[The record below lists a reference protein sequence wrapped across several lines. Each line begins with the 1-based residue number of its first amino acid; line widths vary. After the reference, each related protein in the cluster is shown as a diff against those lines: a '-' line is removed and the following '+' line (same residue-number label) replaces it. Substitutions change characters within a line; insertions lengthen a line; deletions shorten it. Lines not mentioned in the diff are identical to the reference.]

1 MSMKAFSTPA
11 IMEASVSPH
20 VSHAMLNDGIVEARA
35 YQLEA
40 VDEALS
46 SSMLLVMPTAA
57 GKTAVIWMMISE
69 KLSRGGRVMMIAPT
83 VGLVEQH
90 IRSLREVLKLKD
102 GIVQITGQ
110 LPPAK
115 RVEKWDGA
123 KLVVAT
129 PKVVVNDVSN
139 GVVDLS
145 DFSVLVVDEAH
156 HCTGDHAMAQVCD
169 NYISKNVRPH
179 ILGVTASPGHRPEAV
194 REICKRTGAVRIH
207 IRNSAEE
214 MLSGYL
220 SELEVREITVSVPDE
235 IVRLSEPFKIWQQGI
250 VDRERRL
257 GRYVMPGMI
266 NFSGLSNAMDRAKSA
281 IARGEASGYQS
292 VSQIAIAMR
301 LHHLINCLMSQGVSA
316 SREYLDR
323 LEDEESG
330 GKRSVRDFLRDIRI
344 RDLRANL
351 AEMGEIHS
359 KIGAV
364 RRMVRERIKRD
375 SESRII
381 VFANYRDTI
390 SSLETSLEGLRGIS
404 PIRFVGQSSRGGRKG
419 LSGREQVRR
428 LDEFRNGGANVLLA
442 TSIGE
447 EGLDIPSAD
456 LVIFYEPVSSEIRT
470 IQRRGRTGRKR
481 LGEVI
486 VLIAEGTRD
495 EGAKAAALRR
505 EENMQRAVHR
515 VSRSLPRTHHSDLSN
530 LTGFSVVSEGVM
542 IDSVDFVKTQ
552 REERRS
558 TILEADDTIS
568 RTEVEDSERL
578 PSESIRPRG
587 QYGLEDFQD

>member
-1 MSMKAFSTPA
+1 MKAFSTLA

-20 VSHAMLNDGIVEARA
+20 VSHDMLNDGIVEARA

-40 VDEALS
+40 VDEALN

-69 KLSRGGRVMMIAPT
+69 KLSRGGKAIMIAPT

-90 IRSLREVLKLKD
+90 IRSLREVLNLDD
-102 GIVQITGQ
+102 GIVSVTGQ
-110 LPPAK
+110 IPPAK
-115 RVEKWDGA
+115 RIEKWNGA
-123 KLVVAT
+123 RLVVAT
-129 PKVVVNDVSN
+129 PKVVVNDANN

-169 NYISKNVRPH
+169 KYISENLDPH
-179 ILGVTASPGHRPEAV
+179 VLGVTASPGHRPETV
-194 REICKRTGAVRIH
+194 REICSRTGALRIH
-207 IRNSAEE
+207 IRNSGEE

-220 SELEVREITVSVPDE
+220 SELEVREITVTVPE
-235 IVRLSEPFKIWQQGI
+235 EMIRLSEPFKIWQQGI

-281 IARGEASGYQS
+281 IGRGEASGYQS
-292 VSQIAIAMR
+292 VSQIAVAMR

-330 GKRSVRDFLRDIRI
+330 SKKTVRDFLRDIRI
-344 RDLRANL
+344 RELRTNL
-351 AEMGEIHS
+351 AEMDEIHS

-375 SESRII
+375 SKSRII

-390 SSLETSLEGLRGIS
+390 ASLEASLEGLKGIT
-404 PIRFVGQSSRGGRKG
+404 PIRFVGQSSRGSRKG

-428 LDEFRNGGANVLLA
+428 LDEFRNGNANVLLA

-505 EENMQRAVHR
+505 EENMLRAVHR

-530 LTGFSVVSEGVM
+530 LTGFSVVSEGIV
-542 IDSVDFVKTQ
+542 IDSVDFVKSQ
-552 REERRS
+552 REERRRS
-558 TILEADDTIS
+558 ISEADKTIS
-568 RTEVEDSERL
+568 ENSVVKSGSL

-587 QYGLEDFQD
+587 QYGLEDFQN

>member
-1 MSMKAFSTPA
+1 M
-11 IMEASVSPH
+11 SPH

-40 VDEALS
+40 VDEALN

-69 KLSRGGRVMMIAPT
+69 KLSGGGRAIMIAPT

-90 IRSLREVLKLKD
+90 IRSLREVLNLD
-102 GIVQITGQ
+102 DEIVSVTGQ
-110 LPPAK
+110 IPPAK
-115 RVEKWDGA
+115 RIEKWNGA
-123 KLVVAT
+123 RLVVAT

-145 DFSVLVVDEAH
+145 DFSVLVMDEAH

-169 NYISKNVRPH
+169 VYITKNEHPH
-179 ILGVTASPGHRPEAV
+179 VLGVTASPGHRPETV
-194 REICKRTGAVRIH
+194 REICNRTGAVRIH
-207 IRNSAEE
+207 IRNSGEE

-220 SELEVREITVSVPDE
+220 SELEVREITVIVPE
-235 IVRLSEPFKIWQQGI
+235 EMVRLSEPFKIWQQGI

-281 IARGEASGYQS
+281 IGRGEASGYQS
-292 VSQIAIAMR
+292 VSQIAVAMR
-301 LHHLINCLMSQGVSA
+301 LHHLINCLLSQGVSA

-323 LEDEESG
+323 LEEEESG
-330 GKRSVRDFLRDIRI
+330 SKKTVRDFLRDIRI
-344 RDLRANL
+344 RELRADL
-351 AEMGEIHS
+351 KEMDEIHS

-375 SESRII
+375 AESRII

-390 SSLETSLEGLRGIS
+390 ASLETSLEGLKGIT

-428 LDEFRNGGANVLLA
+428 LDEFRNGNANVLLA

-505 EENMQRAVHR
+505 EENMLRAVHR

-530 LTGFSVVSEGVM
+530 LTGFSVVSEGVV
-542 IDSVDFVKTQ
+542 IDSADFVKSQ

-558 TILEADDTIS
+558 SISEADETIS
-568 RTEVEDSERL
+568 KDSVVRRGSL
-578 PSESIRPRG
+578 PSESIRPSG
-587 QYGLEDFQD
+587 QYGLEDFQN

>member
-1 MSMKAFSTPA
+1 M
-11 IMEASVSPH
+11 SPH
-20 VSHAMLNDGIVEARA
+20 VSHALLNDGMVEARA

-46 SSMLLVMPTAA
+46 GSMLLVMPTAA

-69 KLSRGGRVMMIAPT
+69 KLARGGKVIMIAPT

-90 IRSLREVLKLKD
+90 IRSLRDVLNIED
-102 GIVQITGQ
+102 RIISITGQ
-110 LPPAK
+110 IPPSK
-115 RVEKWDGA
+115 RIEKWEGA
-123 KLVVAT
+123 RVVVAT
-129 PKVVVNDVSN
+129 PKVVVNDVKN
-139 GVVDLS
+139 GVLDVS
-145 DFSVLVVDEAH
+145 GFSLLVVDEAH

-169 NYISKNVRPH
+169 HYISKNENPH
-179 ILGVTASPGHRPEAV
+179 VLGVTASPGHRPETV
-194 REICKRTGAVRIH
+194 REICDRTGAVRIH
-207 IRNSAEE
+207 IRNSEE
-214 MLSGYL
+214 GMLQGYL
-220 SELEVREITVSVPDE
+220 SELEIVEITVAVPNE
-235 IVRLSEPFKIWQQGI
+235 MMVLSDPFKIWQRGI
-250 VDRERRL
+250 VDREKRL

-281 IARGEASGYQS
+281 INRGEASGYRS
-292 VSQIAIAMR
+292 VSQIAVAMR

-323 LEDEESG
+323 LEEEESG
-330 GKRSVRDFLRDIRI
+330 NKKSVRDFLRDNRI
-344 RDLRANL
+344 RDLREKL
-351 AEMGEIHS
+351 AVMDEIHS

-364 RRMVRERIKRD
+364 RRMVRERIRRD
-375 SESRII
+375 SQSRVI

-390 SSLETSLEGLRGIS
+390 ASLDESLEGLTGVT
-404 PIRFVGQSSRGGRKG
+404 PVRFVGQSSRGGRKG
-419 LSGREQVRR
+419 LSAREQVRR
-428 LDEFRNGGANVLLA
+428 LDEFRDGNANVLLA

-495 EGAKAAALRR
+495 EGAKATALRR

-515 VSRSLPRTHHSDLSN
+515 VSRSLPRKHHSDLSN
-530 LTGFSVVSEGVM
+530 LPGFSVVSEGLVM
-542 IDSVDFVKTQ
+542 DSVDFVKAQ

-558 TILEADDTIS
+558 SMLEKDETA
-568 RTEVEDSERL
+568 SELYTRK
-578 PSESIRPRG
+578 SEALSSDSIRPRG
-587 QYGLEDFQD
+587 QFGLEDFQN

>member
-1 MSMKAFSTPA
+1 MKAFSTLA

-20 VSHAMLNDGIVEARA
+20 VSHDMLNDGIVEARA

-40 VDEALS
+40 VDEALN

-69 KLSRGGRVMMIAPT
+69 KLSRGGKAIMIAPT
-83 VGLVEQH
+83 VGLVDQH
-90 IRSLREVLKLKD
+90 IRSLREVLNLD
-102 GIVQITGQ
+102 DEIVSVTGQ
-110 LPPAK
+110 IPPAK
-115 RVEKWDGA
+115 RIEKWNGA
-123 KLVVAT
+123 RLVVAT
-129 PKVVVNDVSN
+129 PKVVVNDASN

-169 NYISKNVRPH
+169 KYISENLDPH
-179 ILGVTASPGHRPEAV
+179 VLGVTASPGHRPETV
-194 REICKRTGAVRIH
+194 REICSRTGALRIH
-207 IRNSAEE
+207 IRNSGEE

-220 SELEVREITVSVPDE
+220 SELEVREITVTVPE
-235 IVRLSEPFKIWQQGI
+235 EMIRLSEPFKIWQQGI

-281 IARGEASGYQS
+281 IGRGEASGYQS
-292 VSQIAIAMR
+292 VSQIAVAMR

-330 GKRSVRDFLRDIRI
+330 SKKTVRDFLRDIRI
-344 RDLRANL
+344 RELRTNL
-351 AEMGEIHS
+351 AEMDEIHS

-375 SESRII
+375 SKSRII

-390 SSLETSLEGLRGIS
+390 ASLEASLEGLKGIT
-404 PIRFVGQSSRGGRKG
+404 PIRFVGQSSRGSRKG

-428 LDEFRNGGANVLLA
+428 LDEFRNGNANVLLA

-505 EENMQRAVHR
+505 EENMLRAVHR

-530 LTGFSVVSEGVM
+530 LTGFSVVSEGIV
-542 IDSVDFVKTQ
+542 IDSVDFVKSQ
-552 REERRS
+552 REERRRS
-558 TILEADDTIS
+558 ISEADKTIS
-568 RTEVEDSERL
+568 ENSVVKSGSL

-587 QYGLEDFQD
+587 QYGLEDFQN

>member
-1 MSMKAFSTPA
+1 MKAFSTLA

-20 VSHAMLNDGIVEARA
+20 VSHDMLNDGIVEARA

-40 VDEALS
+40 VDEALN

-69 KLSRGGRVMMIAPT
+69 KLSGGGKAIMIAPT

-90 IRSLREVLKLKD
+90 IRSLREVLNLD
-102 GIVQITGQ
+102 DEIVSVTGQ
-110 LPPAK
+110 IPPAK
-115 RVEKWDGA
+115 RIEKWNGA
-123 KLVVAT
+123 RLVVAT
-129 PKVVVNDVSN
+129 PKVVVNDASN

-169 NYISKNVRPH
+169 KYISENLDPH
-179 ILGVTASPGHRPEAV
+179 VLGVTASPGHRPETV
-194 REICKRTGAVRIH
+194 REICSRTGALRIH
-207 IRNSAEE
+207 IRNSGEE

-220 SELEVREITVSVPDE
+220 SELEVREITVTVPE
-235 IVRLSEPFKIWQQGI
+235 EMIRLSEPFKIWQQGI

-281 IARGEASGYQS
+281 IGRGEASGYQS
-292 VSQIAIAMR
+292 VSQIAVAMR

-330 GKRSVRDFLRDIRI
+330 SKKTVRDFLRDIRI
-344 RDLRANL
+344 RELRTNL
-351 AEMGEIHS
+351 AEMDEIHS

-375 SESRII
+375 SKSRII

-390 SSLETSLEGLRGIS
+390 ASLETSLEGLKGII
-404 PIRFVGQSSRGGRKG
+404 PIRFVGQSSRGSRKG

-428 LDEFRNGGANVLLA
+428 LDEFRKGNANVLLA

-505 EENMQRAVHR
+505 EENMLRAVHR
-515 VSRSLPRTHHSDLSN
+515 VSRSLPRTHHLDLSN
-530 LTGFSVVSEGVM
+530 LTGFSVVSEGIV
-542 IDSVDFVKTQ
+542 IDSVDFVKSQ
-552 REERRS
+552 REERRTS
-558 TILEADDTIS
+558 ISEADKTIS
-568 RTEVEDSERL
+568 ENSVVKPRSL

-587 QYGLEDFQD
+587 QYGLEDFQN

>member
-1 MSMKAFSTPA
+1 M
-11 IMEASVSPH
+11 SPH
-20 VSHAMLNDGIVEARA
+20 VSHALLNDGMVEARA

-46 SSMLLVMPTAA
+46 GSMLLVMPTAA

-69 KLSRGGRVMMIAPT
+69 KLARGGKVIMIAPT

-90 IRSLREVLKLKD
+90 IRSLRDVLNIED
-102 GIVQITGQ
+102 RIISITGQ
-110 LPPAK
+110 IPPSK
-115 RVEKWDGA
+115 RIEKWEGA
-123 KLVVAT
+123 RVVVAT
-129 PKVVVNDVSN
+129 PKVVVNDVKN
-139 GVVDLS
+139 GVLDVS
-145 DFSVLVVDEAH
+145 GFSLLVVDEAH

-169 NYISKNVRPH
+169 HYISKNENPH
-179 ILGVTASPGHRPEAV
+179 VLGVTASPGHRPETV
-194 REICKRTGAVRIH
+194 REICDRTGAVRIH
-207 IRNSAEE
+207 IRNSEE
-214 MLSGYL
+214 GMLQGYL
-220 SELEVREITVSVPDE
+220 SELEIVEITVAVPNE
-235 IVRLSEPFKIWQQGI
+235 MMVLSDPFKIWQRGI
-250 VDRERRL
+250 VDREKRL

-281 IARGEASGYQS
+281 INRGEASGYRS
-292 VSQIAIAMR
+292 VSQIAVAMR

-323 LEDEESG
+323 LEEEESG
-330 GKRSVRDFLRDIRI
+330 NKKSVRDFLRDNRI
-344 RDLRANL
+344 RDLREKL
-351 AEMGEIHS
+351 AVMDEIHS

-364 RRMVRERIKRD
+364 RRMVRERIRRD
-375 SESRII
+375 SESRVI

-390 SSLETSLEGLRGIS
+390 ASLDESLEGLTGVT
-404 PIRFVGQSSRGGRKG
+404 PVRFVGQSSRGGRKG
-419 LSGREQVRR
+419 LSAREQVRR
-428 LDEFRNGGANVLLA
+428 LDEFRDGNANVLLA

-495 EGAKAAALRR
+495 EGAKATALRR

-515 VSRSLPRTHHSDLSN
+515 VSRSLPRKHHSDLSN
-530 LTGFSVVSEGVM
+530 LPGFSVVSEGLVM
-542 IDSVDFVKTQ
+542 DSVDFVKAQ
-552 REERRS
+552 REERWS
-558 TILEADDTIS
+558 SMLEKDETA
-568 RTEVEDSERL
+568 SELYTRK
-578 PSESIRPRG
+578 SEALSSDSIRPRG
-587 QYGLEDFQD
+587 QFGLEDFQN

>member
-1 MSMKAFSTPA
+1 
-11 IMEASVSPH
+11 
-20 VSHAMLNDGIVEARA
+20 
-35 YQLEA
+35 
-40 VDEALS
+40 
-46 SSMLLVMPTAA
+46 
-57 GKTAVIWMMISE
+57 MI
-69 KLSRGGRVMMIAPT
+69 
-83 VGLVEQH
+83 
-90 IRSLREVLKLKD
+90 
-102 GIVQITGQ
+102 
-110 LPPAK
+110 
-115 RVEKWDGA
+115 
-123 KLVVAT
+123 
-129 PKVVVNDVSN
+129 
-139 GVVDLS
+139 
-145 DFSVLVVDEAH
+145 
-156 HCTGDHAMAQVCD
+156 
-169 NYISKNVRPH
+169 
-179 ILGVTASPGHRPEAV
+179 
-194 REICKRTGAVRIH
+194 
-207 IRNSAEE
+207 
-214 MLSGYL
+214 
-220 SELEVREITVSVPDE
+220 
-235 IVRLSEPFKIWQQGI
+235 RLSEPFKIWQQGI

-281 IARGEASGYQS
+281 IGRGEASGYQS
-292 VSQIAIAMR
+292 VSQIAVAMR

-330 GKRSVRDFLRDIRI
+330 SKKTVRDFLRDIRI
-344 RDLRANL
+344 RELRTNL
-351 AEMGEIHS
+351 AEMDEIHS

-375 SESRII
+375 SMSRII

-390 SSLETSLEGLRGIS
+390 ASLEASLEGLKGIT
-404 PIRFVGQSSRGGRKG
+404 PIRFVGQSSRGSRKG

-428 LDEFRNGGANVLLA
+428 LDEFRNGNANVLLA

-505 EENMQRAVHR
+505 EENMLRAVHR
-515 VSRSLPRTHHSDLSN
+515 VSRSLPRPHHSDLSN
-530 LTGFSVVSEGVM
+530 LTGFSVVSEGIV
-542 IDSVDFVKTQ
+542 IDSVDFVKSQ
-552 REERRS
+552 REERRRS
-558 TILEADDTIS
+558 ISEADKTIS
-568 RTEVEDSERL
+568 ENSVVKSGSL

-587 QYGLEDFQD
+587 QYGLEDFQN

>member
-1 MSMKAFSTPA
+1 MKAFSTLA

-20 VSHAMLNDGIVEARA
+20 VSHDMLNDGIVEARA

-40 VDEALS
+40 VDEALN

-69 KLSRGGRVMMIAPT
+69 KLSRGGKAIMIAPT

-90 IRSLREVLKLKD
+90 IRSLREVLNLD
-102 GIVQITGQ
+102 DEIVSVTGQ
-110 LPPAK
+110 IPPAK
-115 RVEKWDGA
+115 RIEKWNGA
-123 KLVVAT
+123 RLVVAT
-129 PKVVVNDVSN
+129 PKVVVNDASN

-169 NYISKNVRPH
+169 KYISENLDPH
-179 ILGVTASPGHRPEAV
+179 VLGVTASPGHRPETV
-194 REICKRTGAVRIH
+194 REICSRTGALRIH
-207 IRNSAEE
+207 IRNSGEG

-220 SELEVREITVSVPDE
+220 SELEVREITVTVPE
-235 IVRLSEPFKIWQQGI
+235 EMIRLSEPFKIWQQGI

-281 IARGEASGYQS
+281 IGRGEASGYQS
-292 VSQIAIAMR
+292 VSQIAVAMR

-330 GKRSVRDFLRDIRI
+330 SKKTVRDFLRDIRI
-344 RDLRANL
+344 RELRTNL
-351 AEMGEIHS
+351 AEMDEIHS

-375 SESRII
+375 SMSRII

-390 SSLETSLEGLRGIS
+390 ASLEASLEGLKGIT
-404 PIRFVGQSSRGGRKG
+404 PIRFVGQSSRGSRKG

-428 LDEFRNGGANVLLA
+428 LDEFRNGNANVLLA

-505 EENMQRAVHR
+505 EENMLRAVHR

-530 LTGFSVVSEGVM
+530 LTGFSVVSEGIV
-542 IDSVDFVKTQ
+542 IDSVDFVKSQ
-552 REERRS
+552 REERRRS
-558 TILEADDTIS
+558 ISEADKTIS
-568 RTEVEDSERL
+568 ENSVVKSGSL

-587 QYGLEDFQD
+587 QYGLEDFQN

>member
-1 MSMKAFSTPA
+1 MKAFSTLA

-20 VSHAMLNDGIVEARA
+20 VSHDMLNDGIVEARA

-40 VDEALS
+40 VDEALN

-69 KLSRGGRVMMIAPT
+69 KLSGGGKAIMVAPT

-90 IRSLREVLKLKD
+90 IRSLREVLNLD
-102 GIVQITGQ
+102 DEIVSVTGQ
-110 LPPAK
+110 IPPAK
-115 RVEKWDGA
+115 RIEKWNGA
-123 KLVVAT
+123 RLVVAT
-129 PKVVVNDVSN
+129 PKVVVNDASN

-169 NYISKNVRPH
+169 KYISENLDPH
-179 ILGVTASPGHRPEAV
+179 VLGVTASPGHRPETV
-194 REICKRTGAVRIH
+194 REICSRTGALRIH
-207 IRNSAEE
+207 IRNSGEE

-220 SELEVREITVSVPDE
+220 SELEVREITVTVPE
-235 IVRLSEPFKIWQQGI
+235 EMIRLSEPFKIWQQGI

-281 IARGEASGYQS
+281 IGRGEASGYQS
-292 VSQIAIAMR
+292 VSQIAVAMR

-330 GKRSVRDFLRDIRI
+330 SKKTVRDFLRDIRI
-344 RDLRANL
+344 RELRTNL
-351 AEMGEIHS
+351 AEMDEIHS

-375 SESRII
+375 SKSRII

-390 SSLETSLEGLRGIS
+390 ASLETSLKGLKGII
-404 PIRFVGQSSRGGRKG
+404 PIRFVGQSSRGSRKG

-428 LDEFRNGGANVLLA
+428 LDEFRKGNANVLLA

-505 EENMQRAVHR
+505 EENMLRAVHR

-530 LTGFSVVSEGVM
+530 LTGFSVVSEGIV
-542 IDSVDFVKTQ
+542 IDSVDFVKSQ
-552 REERRS
+552 REERRTS
-558 TILEADDTIS
+558 ISEADKTIS
-568 RTEVEDSERL
+568 ENSVVKSGSL

-587 QYGLEDFQD
+587 QYGLEDFQS

>member
-1 MSMKAFSTPA
+1 MKAFSTLA

-20 VSHAMLNDGIVEARA
+20 VSHDMLNDGIVEARA

-40 VDEALS
+40 VDEALN

-69 KLSRGGRVMMIAPT
+69 KLSVGGKAIMIAPT

-90 IRSLREVLKLKD
+90 IRSLREVLNLDD
-102 GIVQITGQ
+102 GIVSVTGQ
-110 LPPAK
+110 IPPAK
-115 RVEKWDGA
+115 RVEKWNGA
-123 KLVVAT
+123 RLVVAT
-129 PKVVVNDVSN
+129 PKVVVNDANN
-139 GVVDLS
+139 GVADLS

-169 NYISKNVRPH
+169 KYISENLDPH
-179 ILGVTASPGHRPEAV
+179 VLGVTASPGHRPETV
-194 REICKRTGAVRIH
+194 REICSRTGALRIH
-207 IRNSAEE
+207 IRNSGEE

-220 SELEVREITVSVPDE
+220 SELEVREITVIVPE
-235 IVRLSEPFKIWQQGI
+235 EMIRLSEPFKIWQQGI

-281 IARGEASGYQS
+281 IGRGEASGYQS
-292 VSQIAIAMR
+292 VSQIAVAMR

-330 GKRSVRDFLRDIRI
+330 SKKTVRDFLRDIRI
-344 RDLRANL
+344 RELRTNL
-351 AEMGEIHS
+351 AEMDEIHS

-375 SESRII
+375 SKSRII

-390 SSLETSLEGLRGIS
+390 ASLEASLEGLKGIT
-404 PIRFVGQSSRGGRKG
+404 PIRFVGQSSRGSRKG

-428 LDEFRNGGANVLLA
+428 LDEFRNGNANVLLA

-495 EGAKAAALRR
+495 EGARAAALRR
-505 EENMQRAVHR
+505 EENMLRAVHR

-530 LTGFSVVSEGVM
+530 LTGFSVVSEGIV
-542 IDSVDFVKTQ
+542 IDSVDFVKSQ
-552 REERRS
+552 REERRRS
-558 TILEADDTIS
+558 ISEADKTIS
-568 RTEVEDSERL
+568 ENSVVKSGSL

-587 QYGLEDFQD
+587 QYGLEDFQN

>member
-1 MSMKAFSTPA
+1 MKAFSTLA

-20 VSHAMLNDGIVEARA
+20 VSHDMLNDGIVEARA

-40 VDEALS
+40 VDEALN

-69 KLSRGGRVMMIAPT
+69 KLSGGGKAIMIAPT

-90 IRSLREVLKLKD
+90 IRSLREVLNLDD
-102 GIVQITGQ
+102 GIVSVTGQ
-110 LPPAK
+110 IPPAK
-115 RVEKWDGA
+115 RVEKWKGA
-123 KLVVAT
+123 RLVVAT
-129 PKVVVNDVSN
+129 PKVVVNDASN

-145 DFSVLVVDEAH
+145 DFSVLIVDEAH

-169 NYISKNVRPH
+169 KYISENLDPH
-179 ILGVTASPGHRPEAV
+179 VLGVTASPGHRPETV
-194 REICKRTGAVRIH
+194 REICSRTGALRIH
-207 IRNSAEE
+207 IRNSGEE

-220 SELEVREITVSVPDE
+220 SELEVREITVIVPE
-235 IVRLSEPFKIWQQGI
+235 EMIRLSEPFKIWQQGI

-281 IARGEASGYQS
+281 IGRGEASGYQS
-292 VSQIAIAMR
+292 VSQIAVAMR

-330 GKRSVRDFLRDIRI
+330 SKKTVRDFLRDIRI
-344 RDLRANL
+344 RELRTNL
-351 AEMGEIHS
+351 AEMDEIHS

-375 SESRII
+375 SKSRII

-390 SSLETSLEGLRGIS
+390 ASLETSLEGLKGIT
-404 PIRFVGQSSRGGRKG
+404 PIRFVGQSSRGSRKG

-428 LDEFRNGGANVLLA
+428 LDEFRKGNANVLLA

-505 EENMQRAVHR
+505 EENMLRAVHR

-530 LTGFSVVSEGVM
+530 LTGFSVVSEGIV
-542 IDSVDFVKTQ
+542 INSVDFVKSQ
-552 REERRS
+552 REERRTS
-558 TILEADDTIS
+558 ISEADKTIS
-568 RTEVEDSERL
+568 ENSVVKSGSL

-587 QYGLEDFQD
+587 QYGLEDFQN

>member
-1 MSMKAFSTPA
+1 MKAFSTLA

-20 VSHAMLNDGIVEARA
+20 VSHDMLNDGIVEARA

-40 VDEALS
+40 VDEALN

-69 KLSRGGRVMMIAPT
+69 KLSVGGKAIMIAPT

-90 IRSLREVLKLKD
+90 IRSLREVLNLDD
-102 GIVQITGQ
+102 GIVSVTGQ
-110 LPPAK
+110 IPPAK
-115 RVEKWDGA
+115 RVEKWNGA
-123 KLVVAT
+123 RLVVAT
-129 PKVVVNDVSN
+129 PKVVVNDANN
-139 GVVDLS
+139 GVADLS

-169 NYISKNVRPH
+169 KYISENLDPH
-179 ILGVTASPGHRPEAV
+179 VLGVTASPGHRPETV
-194 REICKRTGAVRIH
+194 REICSRTGALRIH
-207 IRNSAEE
+207 IRNSGEE

-220 SELEVREITVSVPDE
+220 SELEVREITVIVPE
-235 IVRLSEPFKIWQQGI
+235 EMIRLSEPFKIWQQGI

-281 IARGEASGYQS
+281 IGRGEASGYQS
-292 VSQIAIAMR
+292 VSQIAVAMR

-330 GKRSVRDFLRDIRI
+330 SKKTVRDFLRDIRI
-344 RDLRANL
+344 RELRTNL
-351 AEMGEIHS
+351 AEMDEIHS

-375 SESRII
+375 SKSRII

-390 SSLETSLEGLRGIS
+390 ASLEASLEGLKGIT
-404 PIRFVGQSSRGGRKG
+404 PIRFVGQSSRGSRKG

-428 LDEFRNGGANVLLA
+428 LDEFRNGNANVLLA

-505 EENMQRAVHR
+505 EENMLRAVHR

-530 LTGFSVVSEGVM
+530 LTGFSVVSEGIV
-542 IDSVDFVKTQ
+542 IDSVDFVKSQ
-552 REERRS
+552 REERRRS
-558 TILEADDTIS
+558 ISEADKTIS
-568 RTEVEDSERL
+568 ENSVVKSGSL

-587 QYGLEDFQD
+587 QYGLEDFQN

>member
-1 MSMKAFSTPA
+1 MKAFSTPA
-11 IMEASVSPH
+11 IIGASMSPH
-20 VSHAMLNDGIVEARA
+20 VSHALLNDGMVEARA

-46 SSMLLVMPTAA
+46 GSMLLVMPTAA

-69 KLSRGGRVMMIAPT
+69 KLAKGGKVIMIAPT

-90 IRSLREVLKLKD
+90 IRSLRDVLNIED
-102 GIVQITGQ
+102 RIISITGQ
-110 LPPAK
+110 IPPSK
-115 RVEKWDGA
+115 RIEKWEGA
-123 KLVVAT
+123 RVVVAT
-129 PKVVVNDVSN
+129 PKVVVNDVKN
-139 GVVDLS
+139 GVLDVS
-145 DFSVLVVDEAH
+145 GFSLLVVDEAH

-169 NYISKNVRPH
+169 HYISKNENPH
-179 ILGVTASPGHRPEAV
+179 VLGVTASPGHRPETV
-194 REICKRTGAVRIH
+194 REICDRTGAVRIH
-207 IRNSAEE
+207 IRNSEE
-214 MLSGYL
+214 GMLQGYL
-220 SELEVREITVSVPDE
+220 SELEIVEITVAVPNE
-235 IVRLSEPFKIWQQGI
+235 MMVLSDPFKIWQRGI
-250 VDRERRL
+250 VDREKRL

-281 IARGEASGYQS
+281 INRGEASGYRS
-292 VSQIAIAMR
+292 VSQIAVAMR

-323 LEDEESG
+323 LEEEESG
-330 GKRSVRDFLRDIRI
+330 NKKSVRDFLRDNRI
-344 RDLRANL
+344 RDLREKL
-351 AEMGEIHS
+351 AVMDEIHS

-364 RRMVRERIKRD
+364 RRMVRERIRRD
-375 SESRII
+375 SESRVI

-390 SSLETSLEGLRGIS
+390 ASLDESLEGLTGVT
-404 PIRFVGQSSRGGRKG
+404 PVRFVGQSSRGGRKG
-419 LSGREQVRR
+419 LSAREQVRR
-428 LDEFRNGGANVLLA
+428 LDEFRDGNANVLLA

-495 EGAKAAALRR
+495 EGAKATALRR

-515 VSRSLPRTHHSDLSN
+515 VSRSLPRKHHPDLSN
-530 LTGFSVVSEGVM
+530 LTGFSVVSEGLVM
-542 IDSVDFVKTQ
+542 DSVDFVKAQ

-558 TILEADDTIS
+558 SMLEKDETA
-568 RTEVEDSERL
+568 SELYTRK
-578 PSESIRPRG
+578 SEALSSDSIRPRG
-587 QYGLEDFQD
+587 QFGLEDFQN

>member
-1 MSMKAFSTPA
+1 M
-11 IMEASVSPH
+11 SPH
-20 VSHAMLNDGIVEARA
+20 VSHDMLNDGIVEARA

-40 VDEALS
+40 LDEALN

-69 KLSRGGRVMMIAPT
+69 KLSGGGKAIMIAPT

-90 IRSLREVLKLKD
+90 IRSLREVLNLDD
-102 GIVQITGQ
+102 GIVSVTGQ
-110 LPPAK
+110 IPPAK
-115 RVEKWDGA
+115 RVEKWNGA
-123 KLVVAT
+123 RLVVAT
-129 PKVVVNDVSN
+129 PKVVVNDASN

-169 NYISKNVRPH
+169 KYISENLDPH
-179 ILGVTASPGHRPEAV
+179 VLGVTASPGHRPETV
-194 REICKRTGAVRIH
+194 REICSRTGALRIH
-207 IRNSAEE
+207 IRNSGEE

-220 SELEVREITVSVPDE
+220 SELEVREITVIVPE
-235 IVRLSEPFKIWQQGI
+235 EMIRLSEPFKIWQQGI

-281 IARGEASGYQS
+281 IGRGEASGYQS
-292 VSQIAIAMR
+292 VSQIAVAMR

-330 GKRSVRDFLRDIRI
+330 SKKTVRDFLRDIRI
-344 RDLRANL
+344 RELRTNL
-351 AEMGEIHS
+351 AEMDEIHS

-375 SESRII
+375 SKSRII

-390 SSLETSLEGLRGIS
+390 ASLETSLEGLKGII
-404 PIRFVGQSSRGGRKG
+404 PIRFVGQSSRGSRKG

-428 LDEFRNGGANVLLA
+428 LDEFRKGNANVLLA

-505 EENMQRAVHR
+505 EENMLRAVHR

-530 LTGFSVVSEGVM
+530 LTGFSVVSEGIV
-542 IDSVDFVKTQ
+542 IDSVDFVKSQ
-552 REERRS
+552 REERRTS
-558 TILEADDTIS
+558 ISEADKTIS
-568 RTEVEDSERL
+568 ENSVVKSGSL

-587 QYGLEDFQD
+587 QYGLEDFQN

>member
-1 MSMKAFSTPA
+1 M
-11 IMEASVSPH
+11 
-20 VSHAMLNDGIVEARA
+20 VEARA

-46 SSMLLVMPTAA
+46 GSMLLVMPTAA

-69 KLSRGGRVMMIAPT
+69 KLARGGKVIMIAPT

-90 IRSLREVLKLKD
+90 IRSLRDVLNIED
-102 GIVQITGQ
+102 RIISITGQ
-110 LPPAK
+110 IPPSK
-115 RVEKWDGA
+115 RIEKWEGA
-123 KLVVAT
+123 RVVVAT
-129 PKVVVNDVSN
+129 PKVVVNDVKN
-139 GVVDLS
+139 GVLDVS
-145 DFSVLVVDEAH
+145 GFSLLVVDEAH

-169 NYISKNVRPH
+169 HYISKNENPH
-179 ILGVTASPGHRPEAV
+179 VLGVTASPGHRPETV
-194 REICKRTGAVRIH
+194 REICDRTGAVRIH
-207 IRNSAEE
+207 IRNSEE
-214 MLSGYL
+214 GMLQGYL
-220 SELEVREITVSVPDE
+220 SELEIVEITVAVPNE
-235 IVRLSEPFKIWQQGI
+235 MMVLSDPFKIWQRGI
-250 VDRERRL
+250 VDREKRL

-281 IARGEASGYQS
+281 INRGEASGYRS
-292 VSQIAIAMR
+292 VSQIAVAMR

-323 LEDEESG
+323 LEEEESG
-330 GKRSVRDFLRDIRI
+330 NKKSVRDFLRDNRI
-344 RDLRANL
+344 RDLREKL
-351 AEMGEIHS
+351 AVMDEIHS

-364 RRMVRERIKRD
+364 RRMVRERIRRD
-375 SESRII
+375 SESRVI

-390 SSLETSLEGLRGIS
+390 ASLDESLEGLTGVT
-404 PIRFVGQSSRGGRKG
+404 PVRFVGQSSRGGRKG
-419 LSGREQVRR
+419 LSAREQVRR
-428 LDEFRNGGANVLLA
+428 LDEFRDGNANVLLA

-495 EGAKAAALRR
+495 EGAKATALRR

-515 VSRSLPRTHHSDLSN
+515 VSRSLPRKHHSDLSN
-530 LTGFSVVSEGVM
+530 LPGFSVVSEGLVM
-542 IDSVDFVKTQ
+542 DSVDFVKAQ

-558 TILEADDTIS
+558 SMLEKDETA
-568 RTEVEDSERL
+568 SELYTRK
-578 PSESIRPRG
+578 SEALSSDSIRPRG
-587 QYGLEDFQD
+587 QFGLEDFQN

>member
-1 MSMKAFSTPA
+1 MKAFSTLA

-20 VSHAMLNDGIVEARA
+20 VSHDMLNDGIVEARA

-40 VDEALS
+40 VDEALN

-69 KLSRGGRVMMIAPT
+69 KLSGGGKAIMIAPT

-90 IRSLREVLKLKD
+90 VRSLREVLNLDD
-102 GIVQITGQ
+102 GIVSVTGQ
-110 LPPAK
+110 IPPAK
-115 RVEKWDGA
+115 RVEKWNGA
-123 KLVVAT
+123 RLVVAT
-129 PKVVVNDVSN
+129 PKVVVNDANN

-169 NYISKNVRPH
+169 KYISENLDPH
-179 ILGVTASPGHRPEAV
+179 VLGVTASPGHRPETV
-194 REICKRTGAVRIH
+194 REICSRTGALRIH
-207 IRNSAEE
+207 IRNSGEE

-220 SELEVREITVSVPDE
+220 SELEVREITVIVPE
-235 IVRLSEPFKIWQQGI
+235 EMIRLSEPFKIWQQGI

-281 IARGEASGYQS
+281 IGRGEASGYQS
-292 VSQIAIAMR
+292 VSQIAVAMR

-330 GKRSVRDFLRDIRI
+330 SKKTVRDFLRDIRI
-344 RDLRANL
+344 RELRTNL
-351 AEMGEIHS
+351 AEMDEIHS

-375 SESRII
+375 SKSRII

-390 SSLETSLEGLRGIS
+390 ASLETSLEGLKGIT
-404 PIRFVGQSSRGGRKG
+404 PIRFVGQSSRGSRKG

-428 LDEFRNGGANVLLA
+428 LDEFRNGNANVLLA

-505 EENMQRAVHR
+505 EENMLRAVHR
-515 VSRSLPRTHHSDLSN
+515 VSRSLPRIHHSDLSN
-530 LTGFSVVSEGVM
+530 LTGFSVVSEGIV
-542 IDSVDFVKTQ
+542 IDSVDFVKSQ
-552 REERRS
+552 REERRRS
-558 TILEADDTIS
+558 ISEADKTIS
-568 RTEVEDSERL
+568 ENSVVKSGSL

-587 QYGLEDFQD
+587 QYGLEDFQN

>member
-1 MSMKAFSTPA
+1 M
-11 IMEASVSPH
+11 
-20 VSHAMLNDGIVEARA
+20 
-35 YQLEA
+35 
-40 VDEALS
+40 
-46 SSMLLVMPTAA
+46 
-57 GKTAVIWMMISE
+57 
-69 KLSRGGRVMMIAPT
+69 
-83 VGLVEQH
+83 
-90 IRSLREVLKLKD
+90 
-102 GIVQITGQ
+102 
-110 LPPAK
+110 
-115 RVEKWDGA
+115 
-123 KLVVAT
+123 
-129 PKVVVNDVSN
+129 NDVSN

-145 DFSVLVVDEAH
+145 DFSVLVMDEAH

-169 NYISKNVRPH
+169 VYITKNEHPH
-179 ILGVTASPGHRPEAV
+179 VLGVTASPGHRPETV
-194 REICKRTGAVRIH
+194 REICNRTGAVRIH
-207 IRNSAEE
+207 IRNSGEE

-220 SELEVREITVSVPDE
+220 SELEVREITVIVPE
-235 IVRLSEPFKIWQQGI
+235 EMVRLSEPFKIWQQGI

-281 IARGEASGYQS
+281 IGRGEASGYQY
-292 VSQIAIAMR
+292 VSQIAVAMR
-301 LHHLINCLMSQGVSA
+301 LHHLINCLLSQGVSA

-323 LEDEESG
+323 LEEEESG
-330 GKRSVRDFLRDIRI
+330 SKKTVRDFLRDIRI
-344 RDLRANL
+344 RELRADL
-351 AEMGEIHS
+351 KEMDEIHS

-375 SESRII
+375 AESRII

-390 SSLETSLEGLRGIS
+390 ASLETSLEGLKGIT

-428 LDEFRNGGANVLLA
+428 LDEFRNGNANVLLA

-505 EENMQRAVHR
+505 EENMLRAVHR

-530 LTGFSVVSEGVM
+530 LTGFSVVSEGVV
-542 IDSVDFVKTQ
+542 IDSADFVKSQ

-558 TILEADDTIS
+558 SISEADETIS
-568 RTEVEDSERL
+568 KDSVVNSGSL
-578 PSESIRPRG
+578 PSESIRPSG
-587 QYGLEDFQD
+587 QYGLEDFQN

>member
-1 MSMKAFSTPA
+1 MKAFSTLA

-20 VSHAMLNDGIVEARA
+20 VSHDMLNDGIVEARA

-40 VDEALS
+40 VDEALN

-69 KLSRGGRVMMIAPT
+69 KLSGGGKAIMIAPT

-90 IRSLREVLKLKD
+90 IRSLREVLNLDD
-102 GIVQITGQ
+102 GIVSVTGQ
-110 LPPAK
+110 IPPAK
-115 RVEKWDGA
+115 RVEKWKGA
-123 KLVVAT
+123 RLVVAT
-129 PKVVVNDVSN
+129 PKVVVNDASN

-169 NYISKNVRPH
+169 KYISENLDPH
-179 ILGVTASPGHRPEAV
+179 VLGVTASPGHRPETV
-194 REICKRTGAVRIH
+194 REICSRTGALRIH
-207 IRNSAEE
+207 IRNSGEE

-220 SELEVREITVSVPDE
+220 SELEVREITVIVPE
-235 IVRLSEPFKIWQQGI
+235 EMIRLSEPFKIWQQGI

-281 IARGEASGYQS
+281 IGRGEASGYQS
-292 VSQIAIAMR
+292 VSQIAVAMR

-330 GKRSVRDFLRDIRI
+330 SKKTVRDFLRDIRI
-344 RDLRANL
+344 RELRTNL
-351 AEMGEIHS
+351 AEMDEIHS

-375 SESRII
+375 SKSRII

-390 SSLETSLEGLRGIS
+390 ASLETSLEGLKGIT
-404 PIRFVGQSSRGGRKG
+404 PIRFVGQSSRGSRKG

-428 LDEFRNGGANVLLA
+428 LDEFRNGNANVLLA

-505 EENMQRAVHR
+505 EENMLRAVHR
-515 VSRSLPRTHHSDLSN
+515 VSRSPPRTHHSDLSN
-530 LTGFSVVSEGVM
+530 LTGFSVVSEGIV
-542 IDSVDFVKTQ
+542 INSVDFVKSQ
-552 REERRS
+552 REERRTS
-558 TILEADDTIS
+558 ISEADKTIS
-568 RTEVEDSERL
+568 ENSVVKSGSL

-587 QYGLEDFQD
+587 QYGLEDFQN

>member
-1 MSMKAFSTPA
+1 MKAFSTLA

-20 VSHAMLNDGIVEARA
+20 VSHDMLNDGIVEARA

-40 VDEALS
+40 VDEALN

-69 KLSRGGRVMMIAPT
+69 KLSGGGKAIMIAPT

-90 IRSLREVLKLKD
+90 IRSLREVLNLDD
-102 GIVQITGQ
+102 GIVSVTGQ
-110 LPPAK
+110 IPPAK
-115 RVEKWDGA
+115 RVEKWNGA
-123 KLVVAT
+123 RLVVAT
-129 PKVVVNDVSN
+129 PKVVVNDASN

-169 NYISKNVRPH
+169 KYISENLDPH
-179 ILGVTASPGHRPEAV
+179 VLGVTASPGHRPETV
-194 REICKRTGAVRIH
+194 REICSRTGALRIH
-207 IRNSAEE
+207 IRNSGEE

-220 SELEVREITVSVPDE
+220 SELEVREITVIVPE
-235 IVRLSEPFKIWQQGI
+235 EMIRLSEPFKIWQQGI

-281 IARGEASGYQS
+281 IGRGEASGYQS
-292 VSQIAIAMR
+292 VSQIAVAMR

-330 GKRSVRDFLRDIRI
+330 SKKTVRDFLRDIRI
-344 RDLRANL
+344 RELRTNL
-351 AEMGEIHS
+351 AEMDEIHS

-375 SESRII
+375 SKSRII

-390 SSLETSLEGLRGIS
+390 ASLETSLEGLKGIT
-404 PIRFVGQSSRGGRKG
+404 PIRFVGQSSRGSRKG

-428 LDEFRNGGANVLLA
+428 LDEFRNGNANVLLA

-505 EENMQRAVHR
+505 EENMLRAVHR

-530 LTGFSVVSEGVM
+530 LTGFSVVSEGIV
-542 IDSVDFVKTQ
+542 IDSVDFVKSQ
-552 REERRS
+552 REERRTS
-558 TILEADDTIS
+558 ISEADKTIS
-568 RTEVEDSERL
+568 ENSVVKSGSL

-587 QYGLEDFQD
+587 QYGLEDFQN

>member
-1 MSMKAFSTPA
+1 MKAFSTLA

-20 VSHAMLNDGIVEARA
+20 VSHDMLNDGIVEARA

-40 VDEALS
+40 VDEALN

-69 KLSRGGRVMMIAPT
+69 KLSGGGKAIMIAPT

-90 IRSLREVLKLKD
+90 IRSLREVLNLDD
-102 GIVQITGQ
+102 GIVSVTGQ
-110 LPPAK
+110 IPPAK
-115 RVEKWDGA
+115 RVEKWNGA
-123 KLVVAT
+123 RLVVAT
-129 PKVVVNDVSN
+129 PKVVVNDASN

-156 HCTGDHAMAQVCD
+156 HCTGDHAMARVCD
-169 NYISKNVRPH
+169 K
-179 ILGVTASPGHRPEAV
+179 
-194 REICKRTGAVRIH
+194 
-207 IRNSAEE
+207 
-214 MLSGYL
+214 YL
-220 SELEVREITVSVPDE
+220 SELEVREITVIVPE
-235 IVRLSEPFKIWQQGI
+235 EMIRLSEPFKIWQQGI

-281 IARGEASGYQS
+281 IGRGEASGYQS
-292 VSQIAIAMR
+292 VSQIAVAMR

-330 GKRSVRDFLRDIRI
+330 SKKTVRDFLRDIRI
-344 RDLRANL
+344 RELRTNL
-351 AEMGEIHS
+351 AEMDEIHS

-375 SESRII
+375 SKSRII

-390 SSLETSLEGLRGIS
+390 ASLETSLEGLKGIT
-404 PIRFVGQSSRGGRKG
+404 PIRFVGQSSRGSRKG

-428 LDEFRNGGANVLLA
+428 LDEFRNGNANVLLA

-505 EENMQRAVHR
+505 EENMLRAVHR

-530 LTGFSVVSEGVM
+530 LTGFSVVSEGIV
-542 IDSVDFVKTQ
+542 IDSVDFVKSQ
-552 REERRS
+552 REERRRS
-558 TILEADDTIS
+558 ISEADKTIS
-568 RTEVEDSERL
+568 ENSVVKSGSL

-587 QYGLEDFQD
+587 QYGLEDFQN

>member
-1 MSMKAFSTPA
+1 MKAFSTLA

-20 VSHAMLNDGIVEARA
+20 VSHDMLNDGLVEARA

-40 VDEALS
+40 VDEALN

-69 KLSRGGRVMMIAPT
+69 KLSGGGKAIMIAPT

-90 IRSLREVLKLKD
+90 IRSLREVLNLDD
-102 GIVQITGQ
+102 GIVSVTGQ
-110 LPPAK
+110 IPPAK
-115 RVEKWDGA
+115 RIEKWNGA
-123 KLVVAT
+123 RLVVAT
-129 PKVVVNDVSN
+129 PQVVVNDASN

-169 NYISKNVRPH
+169 KYISENLDPH
-179 ILGVTASPGHRPEAV
+179 ILGVTASPGHRPETV
-194 REICKRTGAVRIH
+194 REICNRTGALRIH

-214 MLSGYL
+214 MLSGYI
-220 SELEVREITVSVPDE
+220 SELEVREITVIVPE
-235 IVRLSEPFKIWQQGI
+235 EMINLSEPFKIWQQGI

-281 IARGEASGYQS
+281 IGRGEASGYQS
-292 VSQIAIAMR
+292 VSQIAVAMR

-330 GKRSVRDFLRDIRI
+330 SKKNVRDFLRDIRI
-344 RDLRANL
+344 RELRANL
-351 AEMGEIHS
+351 AEMDEIHS

-375 SESRII
+375 SKSRII

-390 SSLETSLEGLRGIS
+390 ASLETSLEGLKGIT
-404 PIRFVGQSSRGGRKG
+404 PIRFVGQSSRGSRKG

-428 LDEFRNGGANVLLA
+428 LDEFRKGNANVLLA

-505 EENMQRAVHR
+505 EENMLRAVHR

-530 LTGFSVVSEGVM
+530 LSGFSVVSEGIV
-542 IDSVDFVKTQ
+542 IDSVNFVKSQ
-552 REERRS
+552 RQERRTS
-558 TILEADDTIS
+558 ISEEDKTIS
-568 RTEVEDSERL
+568 KNSVVKSGSL

-587 QYGLEDFQD
+587 QYGLEDFQN

>member
-1 MSMKAFSTPA
+1 MKAFSTLA

-20 VSHAMLNDGIVEARA
+20 VSHDMLNDGIVEARA

-40 VDEALS
+40 VDEALN

-69 KLSRGGRVMMIAPT
+69 KLSGGGKAIMIAPT

-90 IRSLREVLKLKD
+90 IRSLREVLNLD
-102 GIVQITGQ
+102 DEIVSVTGQ
-110 LPPAK
+110 IPPAK
-115 RVEKWDGA
+115 RIEKWNGA
-123 KLVVAT
+123 RLVVAT
-129 PKVVVNDVSN
+129 PKVVVNDASN

-169 NYISKNVRPH
+169 KYISENLDPH
-179 ILGVTASPGHRPEAV
+179 VLGVTASPGHRPETV
-194 REICKRTGAVRIH
+194 REICSRTGALRIH
-207 IRNSAEE
+207 IRNSGEE

-220 SELEVREITVSVPDE
+220 SELEVREITVIVPE
-235 IVRLSEPFKIWQQGI
+235 EMIRLSEPFKIWQQGI

-281 IARGEASGYQS
+281 IGRGEASGYQS
-292 VSQIAIAMR
+292 VSQIAVAMR

-330 GKRSVRDFLRDIRI
+330 SKKTVRDFLRDIRI
-344 RDLRANL
+344 RELRTNL
-351 AEMGEIHS
+351 AEMDEIHS

-375 SESRII
+375 SKSRII

-390 SSLETSLEGLRGIS
+390 ASLETSLEGLKGIT
-404 PIRFVGQSSRGGRKG
+404 PIRFVGQSSRGSRKG

-428 LDEFRNGGANVLLA
+428 LDEFRNGNANVLLA

-505 EENMQRAVHR
+505 EENMLRAVHR

-530 LTGFSVVSEGVM
+530 LTGFSVVSEGIV
-542 IDSVDFVKTQ
+542 IDSVDFVKSQ
-552 REERRS
+552 REERRTS
-558 TILEADDTIS
+558 ISEADKTIS
-568 RTEVEDSERL
+568 ENSVVKSGSL

-587 QYGLEDFQD
+587 QYGLEDFQN

>member
-1 MSMKAFSTPA
+1 MKAFSTLA

-20 VSHAMLNDGIVEARA
+20 VSHDMLNDGIVEARA

-40 VDEALS
+40 VDEALN

-69 KLSRGGRVMMIAPT
+69 KLSGGGKAIMIAPT

-90 IRSLREVLKLKD
+90 IRSLREVLNLD
-102 GIVQITGQ
+102 DEIVSVTGQ
-110 LPPAK
+110 IPPAK
-115 RVEKWDGA
+115 RIEKWNGA
-123 KLVVAT
+123 RLVVAT
-129 PKVVVNDVSN
+129 PKVVVNDASN

-169 NYISKNVRPH
+169 KYISENLDPH
-179 ILGVTASPGHRPEAV
+179 VLGVTASPGHRPETV
-194 REICKRTGAVRIH
+194 REICSRTGALRIH
-207 IRNSAEE
+207 IRNSGEE

-220 SELEVREITVSVPDE
+220 SELEVREITVTVPE
-235 IVRLSEPFKIWQQGI
+235 EMIRLSEPFKIWQQGI

-281 IARGEASGYQS
+281 IGRGEASGYQS
-292 VSQIAIAMR
+292 VSQIAVAMR

-330 GKRSVRDFLRDIRI
+330 SKKTVRDFLRDIRI
-344 RDLRANL
+344 RELRTNL
-351 AEMGEIHS
+351 AEMDEIHS

-375 SESRII
+375 SKSRII

-390 SSLETSLEGLRGIS
+390 ASLETSLKGLKGII
-404 PIRFVGQSSRGGRKG
+404 PIRFVGQSSRGSRKG

-428 LDEFRNGGANVLLA
+428 LDEFRKGNANVLLA

-505 EENMQRAVHR
+505 EENMLRAVHR

-530 LTGFSVVSEGVM
+530 LTGFSVVSEGIV
-542 IDSVDFVKTQ
+542 IDSVDFVKSQ
-552 REERRS
+552 REERRTS
-558 TILEADDTIS
+558 ISEADKTIS
-568 RTEVEDSERL
+568 ENSVVKSGSL

-587 QYGLEDFQD
+587 QYGLEDFQS

>member
-1 MSMKAFSTPA
+1 M
-11 IMEASVSPH
+11 SPH
-20 VSHAMLNDGIVEARA
+20 VSHALLNDGMVEARA

-46 SSMLLVMPTAA
+46 GSMLLVMPTAA

-69 KLSRGGRVMMIAPT
+69 KLARGGKVIMIAPT

-90 IRSLREVLKLKD
+90 IRSLRDVLNIED
-102 GIVQITGQ
+102 RIISITGQ
-110 LPPAK
+110 IPPSK
-115 RVEKWDGA
+115 RIEKWEGA
-123 KLVVAT
+123 RVVVAT
-129 PKVVVNDVSN
+129 PKVVVNDVKN
-139 GVVDLS
+139 GVLDVS
-145 DFSVLVVDEAH
+145 GFSLLVVDEAH

-169 NYISKNVRPH
+169 HYISKNENPH
-179 ILGVTASPGHRPEAV
+179 VLGVTASPGHRPETV
-194 REICKRTGAVRIH
+194 REICDRTGAVRIH
-207 IRNSAEE
+207 IRNSEE
-214 MLSGYL
+214 GMLQGYL
-220 SELEVREITVSVPDE
+220 SELEIVEITVAVPNE
-235 IVRLSEPFKIWQQGI
+235 MMVLSDPFKIWQRGI
-250 VDRERRL
+250 VDREKRL

-281 IARGEASGYQS
+281 INRGEASGYRS
-292 VSQIAIAMR
+292 VSQIAVAMR

-323 LEDEESG
+323 LEEEESG
-330 GKRSVRDFLRDIRI
+330 NKKSVRDFLRDNRI
-344 RDLRANL
+344 RDLREKL
-351 AEMGEIHS
+351 AVMDEIHS

-364 RRMVRERIKRD
+364 RRMVRERIRRD
-375 SESRII
+375 SESRVI

-390 SSLETSLEGLRGIS
+390 ASLDESLEGLTGVT
-404 PIRFVGQSSRGGRKG
+404 PVRFVGQSSRGGRKG
-419 LSGREQVRR
+419 LSAREQVRR
-428 LDEFRNGGANVLLA
+428 LDEFRDGNANVLLA

-495 EGAKAAALRR
+495 EGAKATALRR

-515 VSRSLPRTHHSDLSN
+515 VSRSLPRKHHSDLSN
-530 LTGFSVVSEGVM
+530 LPGFSVVSEGLVM
-542 IDSVDFVKTQ
+542 DSKDFVKAQ

-558 TILEADDTIS
+558 SMLEKDETA
-568 RTEVEDSERL
+568 SELYTRK
-578 PSESIRPRG
+578 SEALSSDSIRPRG
-587 QYGLEDFQD
+587 QFGLEDFQN

>member
-1 MSMKAFSTPA
+1 MKAFSTLA

-20 VSHAMLNDGIVEARA
+20 VSHDMLNDGIVEARA

-40 VDEALS
+40 VDEALN

-69 KLSRGGRVMMIAPT
+69 KLSGGGKAIMIAPT

-90 IRSLREVLKLKD
+90 IRSLREVLNLD
-102 GIVQITGQ
+102 DEIVSVTGQ
-110 LPPAK
+110 IPPAK
-115 RVEKWDGA
+115 RVEKWNGA
-123 KLVVAT
+123 RLVVAT
-129 PKVVVNDVSN
+129 PKVVVNDASD

-169 NYISKNVRPH
+169 KYISENLDPH
-179 ILGVTASPGHRPEAV
+179 VLGVTASPGHRPETV
-194 REICKRTGAVRIH
+194 REICSRTGALRIH
-207 IRNSAEE
+207 IRNSGEE

-220 SELEVREITVSVPDE
+220 SELEVREITVIVPE
-235 IVRLSEPFKIWQQGI
+235 EMIRLSEPFKIWQQGI

-281 IARGEASGYQS
+281 IGRGEASGYQS
-292 VSQIAIAMR
+292 VSQIAVAMR

-330 GKRSVRDFLRDIRI
+330 SKKTVRDFLRDIRI
-344 RDLRANL
+344 RELRTNL
-351 AEMGEIHS
+351 AEMDEIHS

-375 SESRII
+375 SKSRII

-390 SSLETSLEGLRGIS
+390 ASLETSLEGLKGIT
-404 PIRFVGQSSRGGRKG
+404 PIRFVGQSSRGSRKG

-428 LDEFRNGGANVLLA
+428 LDEFRNGNANVLLA

-505 EENMQRAVHR
+505 EENMLRAVHR

-530 LTGFSVVSEGVM
+530 LTGFSVVSEGIV
-542 IDSVDFVKTQ
+542 IDSVDFVKSQ
-552 REERRS
+552 REERRRS
-558 TILEADDTIS
+558 ISEADKTIS
-568 RTEVEDSERL
+568 ENSVVKSGSL

-587 QYGLEDFQD
+587 QYGLEDFQN

>member
-1 MSMKAFSTPA
+1 
-11 IMEASVSPH
+11 
-20 VSHAMLNDGIVEARA
+20 MLNDGIVEARA

-40 VDEALS
+40 VDEALN

-69 KLSRGGRVMMIAPT
+69 KLSGGGKAIMIAPT

-90 IRSLREVLKLKD
+90 IRSLREVLNLD
-102 GIVQITGQ
+102 DEIVSVTGQ
-110 LPPAK
+110 IPPAK
-115 RVEKWDGA
+115 RIEKWNGA
-123 KLVVAT
+123 RLVVAT
-129 PKVVVNDVSN
+129 PKVVVNDASN

-169 NYISKNVRPH
+169 KYISENLDPH
-179 ILGVTASPGHRPEAV
+179 VLGVTASPGHRPETV
-194 REICKRTGAVRIH
+194 REICSRTGALRIH
-207 IRNSAEE
+207 IRNSGEE

-220 SELEVREITVSVPDE
+220 SELEVREITVTVPE
-235 IVRLSEPFKIWQQGI
+235 EMIRLSEPFKIWQQGI

-281 IARGEASGYQS
+281 IGRGEASGYQS
-292 VSQIAIAMR
+292 VSQIAVAMR

-330 GKRSVRDFLRDIRI
+330 SKKTVRDFLRDIRI
-344 RDLRANL
+344 RELRTNL
-351 AEMGEIHS
+351 AEMDEIHS

-375 SESRII
+375 SKSRII

-390 SSLETSLEGLRGIS
+390 ASLETSLKGLKGII
-404 PIRFVGQSSRGGRKG
+404 PIRFVGQSSRGSRKG

-428 LDEFRNGGANVLLA
+428 LDEFRKGNANVLLA

-505 EENMQRAVHR
+505 EENMLRAVHR

-530 LTGFSVVSEGVM
+530 LTGFSVVSEGIV
-542 IDSVDFVKTQ
+542 IDSVDFVKSQ
-552 REERRS
+552 REERRTS
-558 TILEADDTIS
+558 ISESDKTIS
-568 RTEVEDSERL
+568 ENSVVKSGSL

-587 QYGLEDFQD
+587 QYGLEDFQN

>member
-1 MSMKAFSTPA
+1 MKAFSTLA

-20 VSHAMLNDGIVEARA
+20 VSHDMLNDGIVEARA

-40 VDEALS
+40 VDEALN

-69 KLSRGGRVMMIAPT
+69 KLSGGGKAIMIAPT

-90 IRSLREVLKLKD
+90 IRSLREVLNLD
-102 GIVQITGQ
+102 DEIVSVTGQ
-110 LPPAK
+110 IPPAK
-115 RVEKWDGA
+115 RIEKWNGA
-123 KLVVAT
+123 RLVVAT
-129 PKVVVNDVSN
+129 PKVVVNDASN

-169 NYISKNVRPH
+169 KYISENLDPH
-179 ILGVTASPGHRPEAV
+179 VLGVTASPGHRPETV
-194 REICKRTGAVRIH
+194 REICSRTGALRIH
-207 IRNSAEE
+207 IRNSGEE

-220 SELEVREITVSVPDE
+220 SELEVREITVTVPE
-235 IVRLSEPFKIWQQGI
+235 EMIRLSEPFKIWQQGI

-281 IARGEASGYQS
+281 IGRGEASGYQS
-292 VSQIAIAMR
+292 VSQIAVAMR

-330 GKRSVRDFLRDIRI
+330 SKKTVRDFLRDIRI
-344 RDLRANL
+344 RELRTNL
-351 AEMGEIHS
+351 AEMDEIHS

-375 SESRII
+375 SKSRII

-390 SSLETSLEGLRGIS
+390 ASLETSLEGLKGII
-404 PIRFVGQSSRGGRKG
+404 PIRFVGQSSRGSRKG

-428 LDEFRNGGANVLLA
+428 LDEFRKGNANVLLA

-505 EENMQRAVHR
+505 EENMLRAVHR

-530 LTGFSVVSEGVM
+530 LTGFSVVSEGIV
-542 IDSVDFVKTQ
+542 IDSVDFVKSQ
-552 REERRS
+552 REERRTS
-558 TILEADDTIS
+558 ISEADKTIS
-568 RTEVEDSERL
+568 ENSVVKSGSL

-587 QYGLEDFQD
+587 QYGLEDFQN

>member
-1 MSMKAFSTPA
+1 M
-11 IMEASVSPH
+11 SPH
-20 VSHAMLNDGIVEARA
+20 VSHDMLNDGIVEARA

-40 VDEALS
+40 VDEALN

-69 KLSRGGRVMMIAPT
+69 KLSGGGKAIMIAPT

-90 IRSLREVLKLKD
+90 IRSLREVLNLD
-102 GIVQITGQ
+102 DEIVSVTGQ
-110 LPPAK
+110 IPPAK
-115 RVEKWDGA
+115 RVEKWNGA
-123 KLVVAT
+123 RLVVAT
-129 PKVVVNDVSN
+129 PKVVVNDASN

-169 NYISKNVRPH
+169 KYISENLDPH
-179 ILGVTASPGHRPEAV
+179 VLGVTASPGHRPETV
-194 REICKRTGAVRIH
+194 REICSRTGALRIH
-207 IRNSAEE
+207 IRNSGEE

-220 SELEVREITVSVPDE
+220 SELEVREITVTVPE
-235 IVRLSEPFKIWQQGI
+235 EMIRLSEPFKIWQQGI

-281 IARGEASGYQS
+281 IGRGEASGYQS
-292 VSQIAIAMR
+292 VSQIAVAMR

-330 GKRSVRDFLRDIRI
+330 SKKTVRDFLRDIRI
-344 RDLRANL
+344 RELRTNL
-351 AEMGEIHS
+351 AEMDEIHS

-375 SESRII
+375 SKSRII

-390 SSLETSLEGLRGIS
+390 ASLETSLEGLKGII
-404 PIRFVGQSSRGGRKG
+404 PIRFVGQSSRGSRKG

-428 LDEFRNGGANVLLA
+428 LDEFRKGNANVLLA

-505 EENMQRAVHR
+505 EENMLRAVHR

-530 LTGFSVVSEGVM
+530 LTGFSVVSEGIV
-542 IDSVDFVKTQ
+542 IDSVDFVKSQ
-552 REERRS
+552 REERRTS
-558 TILEADDTIS
+558 ISEADKTIS
-568 RTEVEDSERL
+568 ENSVVKSGSL

-587 QYGLEDFQD
+587 QYGLEDFQN

>member
-1 MSMKAFSTPA
+1 MKAFSTLA

-20 VSHAMLNDGIVEARA
+20 VSHDMLNDGIVEARA

-40 VDEALS
+40 VDEALN

-69 KLSRGGRVMMIAPT
+69 KLSVGGKAIMIAPT

-90 IRSLREVLKLKD
+90 IRSLREVLNLDD
-102 GIVQITGQ
+102 GIVSVTGQ
-110 LPPAK
+110 IPPAK
-115 RVEKWDGA
+115 RVEKWNGA
-123 KLVVAT
+123 RLVVAT
-129 PKVVVNDVSN
+129 PKVVVNDANN

-169 NYISKNVRPH
+169 KYISENLDPH
-179 ILGVTASPGHRPEAV
+179 VLGVTASPGHRPETV
-194 REICKRTGAVRIH
+194 REICSRTGALRIH
-207 IRNSAEE
+207 IRNSGEE

-220 SELEVREITVSVPDE
+220 SELEVREITVIVPE
-235 IVRLSEPFKIWQQGI
+235 EMIRLSEPFKIWQQGI

-281 IARGEASGYQS
+281 IGRGEASGYQS
-292 VSQIAIAMR
+292 VSQIAVAMR

-330 GKRSVRDFLRDIRI
+330 SKKTVRDFLRDIRI
-344 RDLRANL
+344 RELRTNL
-351 AEMGEIHS
+351 AEMDEIHS

-375 SESRII
+375 SKSRII

-390 SSLETSLEGLRGIS
+390 ASLEASLEGLKGIT
-404 PIRFVGQSSRGGRKG
+404 PIRFVGQSSRGSRKG

-428 LDEFRNGGANVLLA
+428 LDEFRNGNANVLLA

-495 EGAKAAALRR
+495 EGARAAALRR
-505 EENMQRAVHR
+505 EENMLRAVHR

-530 LTGFSVVSEGVM
+530 LTGFSVVSEGIV
-542 IDSVDFVKTQ
+542 IDSVDFVKSQ
-552 REERRS
+552 REERRRS
-558 TILEADDTIS
+558 ISEADKTIS
-568 RTEVEDSERL
+568 ENSVVKSGSL

-587 QYGLEDFQD
+587 QYGLEDFQN